1 MTVETSG
8 ATSYRRLFGVRG
20 FAQLAAGTVLART
33 ATQLWQVALVLFVLQ
48 RFHSPVLAGVA
59 SFLSIAPGLAVSPIA
74 GALLD
79 RQGRLRM
86 IRLDYGVAAGSL
98 ILLSA
103 LSAARLL
110 SPAVLLPIVAVGSLT
125 GPLSASGN
133 RTLFPLVVPRDLWD
147 RANAVDSGSQALA
160 TVLGPALAGLLVAW
174 IGGGGAFLT
183 TAAIFAFAALV
194 VVGITDPHTASG
206 EGPSAHS
213 SPTPLLRASGEALV
227 YVLRHATLR
236 GIMLTLFTGNIG
248 FGMLTVA
255 LPVLVFGQFHWG
267 ADAVGE
273 LWSLDGVGTVVASV
287 LVGRIRTEGR
297 ERRMVALG
305 MGLAAVGCAALALA
319 HTAPVLVA
327 AMIVLGLSAGPI
339 DIGLFALRQRRTDPR
354 WFGRAFAVSM
364 GLNFAGAPIGSAL
377 AGPIVER
384 SVLLALVLAA
394 VFTLVSGVVPFVT
407 IPRE

>member
-8 ATSYRRLFGVRG
+8 AASYRQLFGVRG

-86 IRLDYGVAAGSL
+86 ILLDYGVAASSL

-103 LSAARLL
+103 LAAAGLL

-133 RTLFPLVVPRDLWD
+133 RTLFPVVVPRDLWD

-174 IGGGGAFLT
+174 VGGGGAFLA
-183 TAAIFAFAALV
+183 TAAIFALAALV
-194 VVGITDPHTASG
+194 VVGITDPYTPHG
-206 EGPSAHS
+206 

-227 YVLRHATLR
+227 YVLRHVTLR
-236 GIMLTLFTGNIG
+236 GIMLTLFAGNIG
-248 FGMLTVA
+248 FGILTVA
-255 LPVLVFGQFHWG
+255 LPVLVFGRFHWG
-267 ADAVGE
+267 ADGVGE

-287 LVGRIRTEGR
+287 IVGRIRTEGH
-297 ERRMVALG
+297 ERSMVAFG
-305 MGLAAVGCAALALA
+305 MVLAAVGCAALALA
-319 HTAPVLVA
+319 HAAPILVA

-384 SVLLALVLAA
+384 SVLLALAIAA
-394 VFTLVSGVVPFVT
+394 VFSLVAGVVPFVT
-407 IPRE
+407 IPDER